1 MGFRCAPQYL
11 WATFLTP
18 PRIPKSIDT
27 QVPCINFGTGC
38 VSHCVLLWG
47 SWELIPG
54 SQHATPGL
62 HSRPSLYTLYPLCL
76 VYLQYP
82 VQCHIALHLRG
93 PGMSTNIKVNFNF
106 YILKLSRNVYQT
118 LFFICGL
125 AEPRTNWIQRYRLFG
140 SDESTMLSWWQGQLS
155 HATQRAAMKPRDP
168 PAPSCWTRNV
178 PSTRKHGAQWKTA
191 LFKDDFS
198 KIEVIL
204 SKVNI
209 TSTQLPP
216 PASLKSTNSIGYIFF
231 HISFLLVF

>member
-118 LFFICGL
+118 LFLFAVWLNPELTESKDTDSLDPMSQLCFPGDRVSFPMRPRGL
-125 AEPRTNWIQRYRLFG
+125 QWSLETLLPRPAG
-140 SDESTMLSWWQGQLS
+140 QG
-155 HATQRAAMKPRDP
+155 M
-168 PAPSCWTRNV
+168 
-178 PSTRKHGAQWKTA
+178 
-191 LFKDDFS
+191 F
-198 KIEVIL
+198 
-204 SKVNI
+204 
-209 TSTQLPP
+209 LPP
-216 PASLKSTNSIGYIFF
+216 ESMEHNGKRPSSKMIFLK
-231 HISFLLVF
+231 